1 MKYLPPTLSRYLF
14 FQFLINF
21 AVLLS
26 GLLLVVYLFD
36 TIELL
41 RRAAKVEG
49 MPVSLVLQMGLFKL
63 PDVGQQIF
71 PFAVLFSALFT
82 FWQLTRRS
90 ELVVVR
96 AAGLSVWQF
105 MMPLAFAAFLVGFV
119 QMTVV
124 NPIGAMLINK
134 YERLEAERLTGD
146 EALVTLSDQGLWL
159 RQKTTQGETALLHAA
174 NVQQPQWVLNDIMVL
189 FVHPEEGFVRRL
201 DAKTARLDGA
211 SWIFQN
217 ATLNQPG
224 SPPVKQ
230 ASARLDT
237 SLSIAE
243 IENSFADPKT
253 VPFWKLPSYIAT
265 MAGTGFNAIP
275 LKIELQ
281 VLIAKPF
288 FLIGMVLIA
297 ACVGLRPQRQGGT
310 TALIVA
316 GVALGFVVFFLT
328 NFLQA
333 LGASGQIPVFM
344 AAWFPPVIYCLMGV
358 GGLMI
363 LEDG

>member
-14 FQFLINF
+14 VHFLANF
-21 AVLLS
+21 AVLLC

-36 TIELL
+36 TIELI
-41 RRAAKVEG
+41 RRAAKMVDVP
-49 MPVSLVLQMGLFKL
+49 MSLVLQMGLLKL

-105 MMPLAFAAFLVGFV
+105 MTPLAFAAFLIGAI
-119 QMTVV
+119 QMTVI
-124 NPIGAMLINK
+124 NPVGALMISK
-134 YERLEAERLTGD
+134 YERLESEQLVRD
-146 EALVTLSDQGLWL
+146 EALITVSDQGLWL
-159 RQKTTQGETALLHAA
+159 RQKADNGETALLHAA
-174 NVQQPQWVLNDIMVL
+174 RVEQPSWVLQDVMVL
-189 FVHPEEGFVRRL
+189 YLHPDVGFVRRL
-201 DAKTARLDGA
+201 DARTARLQGNA
-211 SWIFQN
+211 WVFQD

-224 SPPVKQ
+224 AAPMKQ
-230 ASARLDT
+230 ANVRLNT
-237 SLSIAE
+237 SLSIDK

-253 VPFWKLPSYIAT
+253 VPFWSLPGYIHT
-265 MAGTGFNAIP
+265 MAGTGFNATP
-275 LKIELQ
+275 LKIEFQ
-281 VLIAKPF
+281 TLIAKPF
-288 FLIGMVLIA
+288 FLIGMILIA
-297 ACVGLRPQRQGGT
+297 ACVALRPQRQGGT
-310 TALIVA
+310 TFLIIA
-316 GVALGFVVFFLT
+316 GVALGFIVFFLT

-344 AAWFPPVIYCLMGV
+344 AAWFPPVIYCLMGI